1 MSRTIASLALAG
13 LLAIGAVATA
23 AAAEDSLSLP
33 TIPELRQQLSQLQ
46 RDLPG
51 DRALSAD
58 KKSEISAAMARIEQR
73 IQGRDTY
80 GSMDDAQRT
89 EMVNDVSLIHFA
101 LANQDEDR
109 LICKQER
116 KIGSNRMSSTC
127 ATAAQWEEARKRSQ
141 EALDAQGRACN
152 QTGSCGGG

>member
-101 LANQDEDR
+101 LANKDDDR

>member
-13 LLAIGAVATA
+13 LLAIGSAALTA
-23 AAAEDSLSLP
+23 SAEDSVSLP

-51 DRALSAD
+51 DRKLSAE
-58 KKSEISAAMARIEQR
+58 KKTEVQEAMARIEQR
-73 IQGRDTY
+73 IQGRDIY
-80 GSMDDAQRT
+80 ASMSDSERT
-89 EMVNDVSLIHFA
+89 AMVNDVSLIHFA
-101 LANQDEDR
+101 LASKDDDR

-127 ATAAQWEEARKRSQ
+127 ATAAQWEEAQR
-141 EALDAQGRACN
+141 RAREELERNSGAC
-152 QTGSCGGG
+152 TGGGCGGG